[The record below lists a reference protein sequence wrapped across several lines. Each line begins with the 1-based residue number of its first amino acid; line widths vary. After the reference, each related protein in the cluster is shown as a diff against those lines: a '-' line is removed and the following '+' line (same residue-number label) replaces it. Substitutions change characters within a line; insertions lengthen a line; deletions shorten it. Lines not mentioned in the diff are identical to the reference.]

1 MAKIITFINEKGGIG
16 KTSTCFNAAWELSKK
31 KKVLMVDMDGQRANL
46 TYFCGIKK
54 PDDLI
59 TIADVLKKGKPIK
72 EAIQEVKK
80 NLHIVPAA
88 VDVADISQTVK
99 PKKIKESLKE
109 VAEEYD
115 YIFIDVSP
123 SPDWRHYLSLS
134 ACDYALVIML
144 PDMTSLESDNGILES
159 IEEVKETS
167 NPELKVLGIVF
178 NRNEERSLMSRQVKE
193 MAEKF
198 ATKMETKVF
207 KSKIR
212 NAVALGE
219 VAYVHQGIT
228 DYDSKSAVADDIR
241 ALVKEIEK
249 EAK

>member
-1 MAKIITFINEKGGIG
+1 MGKIITFINEKGGIG
-16 KTSTCFNAAWELSKK
+16 KTSTCFNAAWELSKT

-59 TIADVLKKGKPIK
+59 TIADVLKKGKPTREAIK
-72 EAIQEVKK
+72 EVKN
-80 NLHIVPAA
+80 NLHIIPAA

-99 PKKIKESLKE
+99 VKKMKDSLKE
-109 VAEEYD
+109 VADDYD

-134 ACDYALVIML
+134 ACDYALIIML

-167 NPELKVLGIVF
+167 NPGLKILGIVF
-178 NRNEERSLMSRQVKE
+178 NRNEERSNMSKQVKAL
-193 MAEKF
+193 AEKF
-198 ATKMETKVF
+198 AVKMETKVF
-207 KSKIR
+207 ESRIR

-219 VAYVHQGIT
+219 VAYVHEGIT
-228 DYDSKSAVADDIR
+228 DYDKKSAAASDIC
-241 ALVKEIEK
+241 AFVEELVKESK
-249 EAK
+249 

>member
-16 KTSTCFNAAWELSKK
+16 KTSTCFNVAWELAKT

-46 TYFCGIKK
+46 TYFCGVKK

-59 TIADVLKKGKPIK
+59 TIADVLKKGKSTK
-72 EAIQEVKK
+72 EAIKEVKK
-80 NLHIVPAA
+80 NLYLVPAT

-99 PKKIKESLKE
+99 AKKMKDALKE
-109 VAEEYD
+109 VAEDYD

-123 SPDWRHYLSLS
+123 SPDWRHYLSLA

-159 IEEVKETS
+159 IDEVKETS
-167 NPELKVLGIVF
+167 NPNLKVLGIVF
-178 NRNEERSLMSRQVKE
+178 NRNEERSNMSKQVKGL
-193 MAEKF
+193 AEKF
-198 ATKMETKVF
+198 ASKMDTKVF

-219 VAYVHQGIT
+219 VAYVHEGIT
-228 DYDSKSAVADDIR
+228 DYDRKSAVADDVR
-241 ALVKEIEK
+241 TLTKELVKESK
-249 EAK
+249 